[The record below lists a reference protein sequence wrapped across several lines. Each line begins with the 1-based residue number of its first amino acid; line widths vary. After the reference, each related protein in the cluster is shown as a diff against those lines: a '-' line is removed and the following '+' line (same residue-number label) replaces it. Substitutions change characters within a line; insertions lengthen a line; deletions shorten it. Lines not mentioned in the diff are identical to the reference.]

1 MRKILVLLVFVF
13 LQIFSYA
20 GTRVAYLRPGPMMK
34 IPFTSIAPSPYFFT
48 AGTGTEIHN
57 LAPFNTATG
66 AYYSM
71 DFANGWSWGV
81 STATGGDTTRL
92 ANLEVSTYKAPVEF
106 GFHFQ
111 KRVLVRDNI
120 SFSLG
125 LQDIIF
131 ENNKAGLNLDPA
143 ELSFFAIV
151 SRESEINTYT
161 FNTIIQ
167 FSFIKS

>member
-1 MRKILVLLVFVF
+1 MKKIFIVLSFLF
-13 LQIFSYA
+13 LQTLSLA
-20 GTRVAYLRPGPMMK
+20 NTRVVYLRPGPMMK
-34 IPFTSIAPSPYFFT
+34 IPYTSIAPSPYFFT

-57 LAPFNTATG
+57 LAPFNTASG

-125 LQDIIF
+125 LQDII
-131 ENNKAGLNLDPA
+131 
-143 ELSFFAIV
+143 LSLIH
-151 SRESEINTYT
+151 I
-161 FNTIIQ
+161 
-167 FSFIKS
+167 

>member
-1 MRKILVLLVFVF
+1 MRKISILLFFAF
-13 LQIFSYA
+13 LQTFSFA
-20 GTRVAYLRPGPMMK
+20 GTRVVYLRPGPMMK
-34 IPFTSIAPSPYFFT
+34 IPYTSIAPSPYFFT

-111 KRVLVRDNI
+111 KQYHHSLLP
-120 SFSLG
+120 SFH
-125 LQDIIF
+125 QM
-131 ENNKAGLNLDPA
+131 
-143 ELSFFAIV
+143 
-151 SRESEINTYT
+151 
-161 FNTIIQ
+161 Q
-167 FSFIKS
+167 FQQFLPKH

>member
-1 MRKILVLLVFVF
+1 MRKILVLLAFVF
-13 LQIFSYA
+13 LQIFSYE

-92 ANLEVSTYKAPVEF
+92 ANLEVSTYK
-106 GFHFQ
+106 
-111 KRVLVRDNI
+111 L
-120 SFSLG
+120 SL
-125 LQDIIF
+125 IHI
-131 ENNKAGLNLDPA
+131 
-143 ELSFFAIV
+143 
-151 SRESEINTYT
+151 
-161 FNTIIQ
+161 
-167 FSFIKS
+167 